1 MQDQTKQI
9 RSDRDRLVERAI
21 VLQALRDD
29 HERWSRAGLEAE
41 LDHADPAAID
51 DALTHLRYTGVI
63 EIADGTIRASHAAKY
78 LDELGMIAL

>member
-9 RSDRDRLVERAI
+9 RSDHDRLVERAI

-29 HERWSRAGLEAE
+29 HERWSRAELEAT
-41 LDHADPAAID
+41 LDHADPAEID
-51 DALTHLRYTGVI
+51 DALTYLRDRGVI
-63 EIADGTIRASHAAKY
+63 EIADRTIRASHAAKC